1 MSATR
6 RISVWTVWR
15 SAASIT
21 MSLREHEFHAAAGG
35 EDIRVN
41 FSCCHRELIAS
52 RFELINFMELIGES
66 MRIGEQPAE
75 LA

>member
-1 MSATR
+1 MDVPILSTQASHLSLARIQGRAARTR
-6 RISVWTVWR
+6 VSRR
-15 SAASIT
+15 
-21 MSLREHEFHAAAGG
+21 RGG

-66 MRIGEQPAE
+66 MRIGKQPAE